1 MKLSIQR
8 DYDEEILYEKDE
20 CFLAP
25 EYGDKLKINNYW
37 YRVTDKY
44 FTFDDLEGVCVIV
57 AEPYDPSRGNLL

>member
-8 DYDEEILYEKDE
+8 HYDEEILYEKDE

-57 AEPYDPSRGNLL
+57 AEPYYPSRENLL